1 MRAACC
7 EATVLRNEVIAP
19 DIRLLTVVWPDRDHA
34 PHAGQFFTLRSWGAD
49 EAPFLSRPIS
59 VHRWNP
65 DSSTIEFLYQ
75 VVGEGT
81 EKLAQLK
88 QQDTFQ
94 LTGPMGNGFDVPDI
108 LSKYKKIAVVG
119 GGIGTAP
126 MFQLTR
132 ELAAA
137 GVKPDVFFGF
147 RDTPYCMEEYRSIAN
162 LVKVSTDTGAVGFHG
177 FVTQLYDPADYD
189 VVLVCGPTVMM
200 QNAARLCAENGVAP
214 EQVRAVFL
222 GVAGGSHAG
231 FCALTNEKLHRLFPN
246 AKTAVS
252 HDAVNIVYAAFPEED
267 GAAVICGTGCSCY
280 VRKGDVLHRIGGY
293 SIFDV
298 AGNGY
303 EIGKRAVS
311 HALACVDGRA
321 EPDALY
327 ALVRDYTGEDLLD
340 ALPRLLRSS
349 KTEIARYAPLVFEAE
364 RRGSAA
370 AGIILRENIARIA
383 EYINAAARYFDASF
397 PAAIAGGIF
406 RDARAMELLLPM
418 LRCDCRVSVLTRE
431 PVCGAAEKARRLLT
445 NG

>member
-34 PHAGQFFTLRSWGAD
+34 PHAGQFFTLRAWGAD

-81 EKLAQLK
+81 EKIAQLK
-88 QQDTFQ
+88 MKDTFQ

-147 RDTPYCMEEYRSIAN
+147 RDAPYCMEEYREIAN

-189 VVLVCGPTVMM
+189 VVLVCGPHGHDEERRPPVC
-200 QNAARLCAENGVAP
+200 REGHPLLCEHG
-214 EQVRAVFL
+214 
-222 GVAGGSHAG
+222 
-231 FCALTNEKLHRLFPN
+231 K
-246 AKTAVS
+246 
-252 HDAVNIVYAAFPEED
+252 ED
-267 GAAVICGTGCSCY
+267 GLRHWC
-280 VRKGDVLHRIGGY
+280 L
-293 SIFDV
+293 
-298 AGNGY
+298 
-303 EIGKRAVS
+303 
-311 HALACVDGRA
+311 
-321 EPDALY
+321 PWLY
-327 ALVRDYTGEDLLD
+327 LRDQG
-340 ALPRLLRSS
+340 
-349 KTEIARYAPLVFEAE
+349 
-364 RRGSAA
+364 RRGQERVQERP
-370 AGIILRENIARIA
+370 GI
-383 EYINAAARYFDASF
+383 
-397 PAAIAGGIF
+397 
-406 RDARAMELLLPM
+406 
-418 LRCDCRVSVLTRE
+418 
-431 PVCGAAEKARRLLT
+431 
-445 NG
+445 

>member
-126 MFQLTR
+126 LYQLCR

-137 GVKPDVFFGF
+137 GTKPDLFCGF
-147 RDTPYCMEEYRSIAN
+147 REEVYEMEPYRALCG

-177 FVTQLYDPADYD
+177 FVTDLFDAADYD
-189 VVLVCGPTVMM
+189 VVLVCGPDIMM
-200 QNAARLCAENGVAP
+200 KNVAAKCAAAHTKCFVSLEKKMACGIGAC
-214 EQVRAVFL
+214 L
-222 GVAGGSHAG
+222 GCTCHTAGG
-231 FCALTNEKLHRLFPN
+231 
-246 AKTAVS
+246 AKSV
-252 HDAVNIVYAAFPEED
+252 
-267 GAAVICGTGCSCY
+267 C
-280 VRKGDVLHRIGGY
+280 K
-293 SIFDV
+293 
-298 AGNGY
+298 NGP
-303 EIGKRAVS
+303 V
-311 HALACVDGRA
+311 
-321 EPDALY
+321 
-327 ALVRDYTGEDLLD
+327 
-340 ALPRLLRSS
+340 
-349 KTEIARYAPLVFEAE
+349 
-364 RRGSAA
+364 
-370 AGIILRENIARIA
+370 
-383 EYINAAARYFDASF
+383 FDA
-397 PAAIAGGIF
+397 AEIYGGEVQ
-406 RDARAMELLLPM
+406 A
-418 LRCDCRVSVLTRE
+418 
-431 PVCGAAEKARRLLT
+431 
-445 NG
+445 

>member
-34 PHAGQFFTLRSWGAD
+34 PHAGQFFTLRAWGAD

-81 EKLAQLK
+81 EKIAQLK
-88 QQDTFQ
+88 MKDTFQ

-147 RDTPYCMEEYRSIAN
+147 RDAPYCMEEYREIAN

-189 VVLVCGPTVMM
+189 VVLVCGRTVMM
-200 QNAARLCAENGVAP
+200 KNAARLCAEKGTPCFVSMEKKMACGIGACP
-214 EQVRAVFL
+214 RRLWSRRCSQGRHQCRRPSSFPCSQSRGCL
-222 GVAGGSHAG
+222 FRHTGG
-231 FCALTNEKLHRLFPN
+231 R
-246 AKTAVS
+246 
-252 HDAVNIVYAAFPEED
+252 
-267 GAAVICGTGCSCY
+267 
-280 VRKGDVLHRIGGY
+280 
-293 SIFDV
+293 
-298 AGNGY
+298 
-303 EIGKRAVS
+303 
-311 HALACVDGRA
+311 
-321 EPDALY
+321 
-327 ALVRDYTGEDLLD
+327 
-340 ALPRLLRSS
+340 RSS
-349 KTEIARYAPLVFEAE
+349 SSRWGRTPAPHRN
-364 RRGSAA
+364 RRGRT
-370 AGIILRENIARIA
+370 AG
-383 EYINAAARYFDASF
+383 
-397 PAAIAGGIF
+397 
-406 RDARAMELLLPM
+406 
-418 LRCDCRVSVLTRE
+418 
-431 PVCGAAEKARRLLT
+431 
-445 NG
+445 